1 MINSLFRLFV
11 NKFIKNQCK
20 CSLLPIIPVDYWQL
34 KMPYCTMLFQN
45 AFFLVDL
52 CTHRKPYHVKNMLCS
67 VYFDVYIFYFF
78 LFFVLVSLFCKCS
91 TSTIGKSRL
100 SQRLLWHKLIYFQ
113 GKLVNYCSH
122 FFFIPENKMS
132 PNNDIFLKGVL
143 ILDFLK
149 NLLASYILWY
159 ILIFCYYTLYTLTK
173 A

>member
-1 MINSLFRLFV
+1 MLVATHRTSGLLAIENALLHNAISECVVLSRSLYAPQAISCKKHSLLSLFWC
-11 NKFIKNQCK
+11 IY
-20 CSLLPIIPVDYWQL
+20 LL
-34 KMPYCTMLFQN
+34 
-45 AFFLVDL
+45 
-52 CTHRKPYHVKNMLCS
+52 
-67 VYFDVYIFYFF
+67 FF

-143 ILDFLK
+143 ILDFLS
-149 NLLASYILWY
+149 NLLASYIL
-159 ILIFCYYTLYTLTK
+159 
-173 A
+173 